1 MYSSPTDYINHV
13 YMARFYPFMV
23 AAFVRFE
30 IDPFEKI
37 YGDIQL
43 NLSLRIERV
52 TYLKKKISTHDLFS

>member
-1 MYSSPTDYINHV
+1 
-13 YMARFYPFMV
+13 MARFYPFMV

-43 NLSLRIERV
+43 NLSL
-52 TYLKKKISTHDLFS
+52 TLKE

>member
-1 MYSSPTDYINHV
+1 
-13 YMARFYPFMV
+13 MARFYPFMV